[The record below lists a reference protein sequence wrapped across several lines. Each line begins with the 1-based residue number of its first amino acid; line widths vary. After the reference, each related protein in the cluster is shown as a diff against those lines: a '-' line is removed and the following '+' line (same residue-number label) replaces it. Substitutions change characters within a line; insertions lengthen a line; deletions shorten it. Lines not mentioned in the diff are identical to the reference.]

1 MSRESSSGRY
11 IGNPLFE
18 ANPPPH
24 SQALSPGSAAT
35 CTNQV
40 TNPGAPG
47 GNYYQHRSAQADAR

>member
-18 ANPPPH
+18 PNPPH
-24 SQALSPGSAAT
+24 SQALSPGSAVT

-40 TNPGAPG
+40 TNPGASG